1 MIAQLTRADLA
12 ASQEA
17 LGPEKVAAIMAAINA
32 HGTAREQA
40 RRTFPGR
47 DAAQRD
53 FVRGY
58 EDETGHGDG
67 GPFRG
72 TPAERAGRLAA
83 IRTFGL
89 DREEACQRLQLALAA
104 PLRSAERQHDA
115 SDCPLFR
122 AVDEP
127 RLF

>member
-1 MIAQLTRADLA
+1 MTAQLTRADLR

-17 LGPEKVAAIMAAINA
+17 LGPEKVAAIVAAINTY
-32 HGTAREQA
+32 GTAREQA

-47 DAAQRD
+47 DVAQRD

-58 EDETGHGDG
+58 EDETSHCDG
-67 GPFRG
+67 GTLRG

-89 DREEACQRLQLALAA
+89 DREETCQSLQLAIAA

-122 AVDEP
+122 AADEP
-127 RLF
+127 RLL